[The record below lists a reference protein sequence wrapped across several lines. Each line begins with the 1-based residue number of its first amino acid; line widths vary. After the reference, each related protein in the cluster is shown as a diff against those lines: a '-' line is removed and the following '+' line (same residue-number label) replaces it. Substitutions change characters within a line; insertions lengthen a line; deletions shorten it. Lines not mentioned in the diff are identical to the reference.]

1 MCGEPTAPAT
11 AGPCAS
17 EQTAPQPATR
27 LVRNRDHRDEEPF
40 AKRTLA
46 DLMFVLGVKA
56 GKTRAQS
63 DLMLARLFPSGIIE
77 LENWT
82 AWSRVLGYLPVE
94 LSGKSLRELMPLGHA
109 AAGEVVAALLDTA
122 AVEPLDV
129 TLRCKDQRRKRLRLH
144 RRFDPHEQA
153 VFLLAEELSAV

>member
-1 MCGEPTAPAT
+1 
-11 AGPCAS
+11 
-17 EQTAPQPATR
+17 
-27 LVRNRDHRDEEPF
+27 
-40 AKRTLA
+40 
-46 DLMFVLGVKA
+46 
-56 GKTRAQS
+56 
-63 DLMLARLFPSGIIE
+63 
-77 LENWT
+77 
-82 AWSRVLGYLPVE
+82 
-94 LSGKSLRELMPLGHA
+94 MP

>member
-1 MCGEPTAPAT
+1 MAYLRLRAVVKSYDGYSNAVDNISIAVERGEFVTFL
-11 AGPCAS
+11 GPS
-17 EQTAPQPATR
+17 
-27 LVRNRDHRDEEPF
+27 
-40 AKRTLA
+40 
-46 DLMFVLGVKA
+46 GS
-56 GKTRAQS
+56 GKTTTL
-63 DLMLARLFPSGIIE
+63 LMIAGFETPTSGIIE

-82 AWSRVLGYLPVE
+82 AWSRALGYLPVE